1 MLENEI
7 LNWFGT
13 DPFEAGY
20 THLCMEDP
28 QLIRAS

>member
-1 MLENEI
+1 MQENEI

-20 THLCMEDP
+20 T
-28 QLIRAS
+28 LITEVTAVGKLG